1 MMKILKQLLLAFT
14 IALSLGAVSTQA
26 LAEEGRITFKPI
38 DAINNVVKQI
48 RATIHAID
56 GGAEGEVAYKMI
68 MDALKLSKEINANDK
83 VDIKRSR
90 ANGILKKARAEA
102 KKEELQN
109 ADSHLKDAIKAFEDL
124 KNYL

>member
-1 MMKILKQLLLAFT
+1 MMKILNQLLLAFT

-26 LAEEGRITFKPI
+26 LAEEGRISFKPV
-38 DAINNVVKQI
+38 DAIDNVVKQI

-83 VDIKRSR
+83 VDIARSR
-90 ANGILKKARAEA
+90 ANGKLKKARAEA
-102 KKEELQN
+102 KREELQK
-109 ADSHLKDAIKAFEDL
+109 ADAHLNEALKAFNDL
-124 KNYL
+124 KKLL